1 MENNKTLT
9 FSHYKFVTISYIKS
23 VFKMA
28 LAALKVVT
36 LSLLTTDDD
45 GREIES
51 FLIIYIGRYPGDIS
65 DQCLLIL
72 QSIL

>member
-1 MENNKTLT
+1 
-9 FSHYKFVTISYIKS
+9 
-23 VFKMA
+23 MA

-51 FLIIYIGRYPGDIS
+51 FLIIYISGLFAITIA
-65 DQCLLIL
+65 LLL
-72 QSIL
+72 RGTYYLTMKASHVDGPV